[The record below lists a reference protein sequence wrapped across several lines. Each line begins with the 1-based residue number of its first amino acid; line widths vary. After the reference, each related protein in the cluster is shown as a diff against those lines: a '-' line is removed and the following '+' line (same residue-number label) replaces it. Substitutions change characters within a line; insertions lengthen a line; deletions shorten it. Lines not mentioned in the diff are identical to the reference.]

1 MPDEHRMG
9 LERDTAE
16 IVSAYLRHHQLSADQ
31 VGSLIQSVHAALSNL
46 DKAEPEKEVERTPA
60 VPIRRSVHREY
71 VVCVECGWRG
81 KMLRRHIG
89 SAHDL
94 GPTEYRRRWNLASD
108 HPLTA
113 PGYSERRSEFA
124 RQIGLGR
131 RRQDDAEEAS
141 PDPQPPPEPKKRSSR
156 RGRRQSSAA
165 T

>member
-46 DKAEPEKEVERTPA
+46 DKPEPEKVVERTPA

-71 VVCVECGWRG
+71 VVCIECGWRG
-81 KMLRRHIG
+81 KMLRRHLS
-89 SAHDL
+89 SAHGLD
-94 GPTEYRRRWNLASD
+94 PTEYRHRWGLSND

-113 PGYSERRSEFA
+113 PAYAEQRSDLA
-124 RQIGLGR
+124 KKLGLGR
-131 RRQDDAEEAS
+131 RAEGGAAEAS
-141 PDPQPPPEPKKRSSR
+141 PE
-156 RGRRQSSAA
+156 
-165 T
+165 

>member
-46 DKAEPEKEVERTPA
+46 DKPEPEKQVERTPA

-71 VVCVECGWRG
+71 VICVECGWRG
-81 KMLRRHIG
+81 KMLRRHI
-89 SAHDL
+89 SNAHDL

-113 PGYSERRSEFA
+113 PGYSERRSDFA
-124 RQIGLGR
+124 KQFGLGR
-131 RRQDDAEEAS
+131 RAQVGTEQAS
-141 PDPQPPPEPKKRSSR
+141 PDPQPPPEPKKRPSR
-156 RGRRQSSAA
+156 RGRQQSSAA